1 MLKSVIDFSIRNKVL
16 VLAGTAAL
24 IFGGLYALRQIPL
37 DAIPDLSDTQVIIYT
52 ETPGEAPQIVQDQVT
67 YPITTKM
74 LSVPKAKVVRGYS
87 FYGFSFVYVIFE
99 DGTDPY
105 WARSRVLEYLNGLAG
120 SLPSGIT
127 PRLGPDATGVGWAFM
142 YSLNSKNHD
151 LAQLRSMQDWFLR
164 YQLSSVEGVAE
175 VASVGGFVKQYQI
188 TVDPHRLH
196 AYNLSISDVAMAVE
210 QSNGKVG
217 GRSVEMAEKEFILRV
232 RGYIASLDDVRKI
245 AVGRGPGGTPILL
258 GQVADVQ
265 LGPDMRRGIAELN
278 GDGETVGGIVVV
290 RYGVDTRAVIDA
302 VKARLDQAMKSLPG
316 DVSYTIAYDRT
327 ALIDRAVKTLKEKL
341 IEESI
346 VVALVCLLFLM
357 HLRSAFVA
365 IVILPIAVLASI
377 SIMFG
382 QGLSSNVM
390 SLGGIAIAIG
400 AMVDAV
406 IIMIEN
412 AHKHLER
419 DGGKKPHWDIIRDA
433 AVEVG
438 PTLFYSLLVITVSFL
453 PVFTLQAQEGRMFKP
468 LEFTKT
474 YSMATAALLSIT
486 LAPVLMGFFIRG
498 RIPREEKNPINRLLI
513 WLYHPLLDRMIRY
526 RWIVIGAAAALVIWV
541 FFPWNALVV
550 NRLPEGGA
558 RNFAAKLGKAFPYQ
572 SLGTE
577 FMPPLY
583 EGDLLYMPTTFPG
596 ISPTKARELIQQTD
610 KIIKS
615 FPEVHHVFGKIGRA
629 ETATD
634 PAPMDMIETTIML
647 NPEEEWPAVDIR
659 DGAGRVIAHR
669 RRTVDELVAAMNAA
683 VQIPGLT
690 NAWTMPIK
698 TRIDML
704 ATGIKTPVGIK
715 VAGPDLAE
723 LQRIGEQIEAVMRR
737 VPNTSSVFAERVM
750 GGNYIEFDIDRDAI
764 ARYGLTVGDV
774 QQVLEVALGGMPL
787 TTTVEGL
794 ERYSVILRYDRDYRE
809 NLEALRDIL
818 VPVKSAGAATA
829 MGGGTT
835 ALMAQ
840 VPLSQLANVRVVAAP
855 MGIKS
860 EGAVPNAW
868 IYVDV
873 QGVDIGTYVQHAQRA
888 LGDAIRRGEV
898 KLPTGYSIFWS
909 GQYEYMLRAQQRLL
923 IVVPLTLLIIIFI
936 IYLNTQSWIKTM
948 IVLLAVPFSLVG
960 AFWMLHFAGYNLSVA
975 VWVGIIALAGLDA
988 ETGVVMLLYLDLA
1001 YDEWKDRGLLNSPT
1015 GLRDA
1020 IYHGAVKRVR
1030 PKAMTAAVIIA
1041 GLLPILWSH
1050 GAGADTM
1057 KRIAMPMVGGVVTS
1071 TIMELMVYPAIFFIW
1086 RRRQLP
1092 SARPGVTTS
1101 PATSSA

>member
-1 MLKSVIDFSIRNKVL
+1 MLKAIINFSIKNKFL
-16 VLAGTAAL
+16 VLAGTAAV
-24 IFGGLYALRQIPL
+24 IFGGIYALRNIPL

-52 ETPGEAPQIVQDQVT
+52 EWAGQAPQIVQDQVT

-74 LSVPKAKVVRGYS
+74 LSVPSAKVVRGYS

-105 WARSRVLEYLNGLAG
+105 WARSRVLEYLSGLSG
-120 SLPSGIT
+120 SLPKNVT

-164 YQLSSVEGVAE
+164 YQLSSIEGVAE

-196 AYNLSISDVAMAVE
+196 AYNLSISDVAMAVQ
-210 QSNGKVG
+210 QSNGEVG
-217 GRSVEMAEKEFILRV
+217 GRSVEMGEKEFILRV
-232 RGYIASLDDVRKI
+232 RGYVTGLDDLRKI
-245 AVGRGPGGTPILL
+245 AVGRGPGGTPVLL
-258 GQVADVQ
+258 GEVADVQ
-265 LGPDMRRGIAELN
+265 FGPDMRRGIAELN
-278 GDGETVGGIVVV
+278 GEGETVGGIVVV
-290 RYGVDTRAVIDA
+290 RYGVDTRKVIQA
-302 VKARLDQAMKSLPG
+302 VKARLDEAMKSLPEG
-316 DVSYTIAYDRT
+316 VSYTIAYDRT
-327 ALIDRAVKTLKEKL
+327 ALIDRAVKTLEEKL
-341 IEESI
+341 IEESL
-346 VVALVCLLFLM
+346 VVALVCVLFLL

-365 IVILPIAVLASI
+365 IVILPIAVLASFG
-377 SIMFG
+377 IMYE
-382 QGLSSNVM
+382 QGLSSNIM
-390 SLGGIAIAIG
+390 SLGGIAIAVG

-419 DGGKKPHWDIIRDA
+419 DGGRKPHWEIIRDA

-453 PVFTLQAQEGRMFKP
+453 PVFTLQSQEGRLFKP
-468 LEFTKT
+468 LAFTKT

-486 LAPVLMGFFIRG
+486 LAPVLMGLFIRG
-498 RIPREEKNPINRLLI
+498 RIPREEKNPINRFLI
-513 WLYHPLLDRMIRY
+513 WLYHPVLDLMIKF
-526 RWIVIGAAAALVIWV
+526 RWVVIITAAVIVGWV
-541 FFPWNALVV
+541 FFPWNAVV
-550 NRLPEGGA
+550 ARALPNGTVKE
-558 RNFAAKLGKAFPYQ
+558 FAAKLGKAFPYQ
-572 SLGTE
+572 SLGSE

-596 ISPTKARELIQQTD
+596 ISPTKAREVLQQTD
-610 KIIKS
+610 QMIRA

-629 ETATD
+629 ESATD
-634 PAPMDMIETTIML
+634 PAPMDKIETTIML
-647 NPEEEWPAVDIR
+647 KPEEEWPAVAIKDT
-659 DGAGRVIAHR
+659 DGKVIAHR
-669 RRTVDELVAAMNAA
+669 RRTVDELVTAMNAA

-715 VAGPDLAE
+715 VAGPSLAE
-723 LQRIGEQIEAVMRR
+723 LERIAGQIEGKIRQ
-737 VPNTSSVFAERVM
+737 VPGTGSVFAERVM
-750 GGNYIEFDIDRDAI
+750 GGNYVEFDIDRDAI
-764 ARYGLTVGDV
+764 ARYGLTLGEV
-774 QQVLEVALGGMPL
+774 QEVLEVALGGMPL

-794 ERYSVILRYDRDYRE
+794 ERYDVILRYDRDYRE
-809 NLEALRDIL
+809 NLETLRDIL
-818 VPVKSAGAATA
+818 IPVKSAGTAAA

-840 VPLSQLANVRVVAAP
+840 VPLSQLAKVRVVAAP

-860 EGAVPNAW
+860 EAAIPNAW

-873 QGVDIGTYVQHAQRA
+873 QGVDIGTYVRNAQHTI
-888 LGDAIRRGEV
+888 GDAIQRGEI
-898 KLPTGYSIFWS
+898 KLPTGYSVFWS

-923 IVVPLTLLIIIFI
+923 LVVPLTLLIIIFI
-936 IYLNTQSWIKTM
+936 IYLNTQSWIKTA

-960 AFWMLHFAGYNLSVA
+960 AFWMLHLSGYNLSVA

-1001 YDEWKDRGLLNSPT
+1001 YDDWKKKGLLTST
-1015 GLRDA
+1015 AGLRDA

-1050 GAGADTM
+1050 GAGADVM
-1057 KRIAMPMVGGVVTS
+1057 KRIATPMVGGVVTS
-1071 TIMELMVYPAIFFIW
+1071 TLMELLVYPAIFFIW
-1086 RRRQLP
+1086 R
-1092 SARPGVTTS
+1092 ARS
-1101 PATSSA
+1101 LAKNAIPAAAVARE